1 MARTYTT
8 DENRV
13 RLQKLIDERDDLSRE
28 FAPKYANASRD
39 DVIWFETAMQKLA
52 WRIAAVRSAITRQT

>member
-13 RLQKLIDERDDLSRE
+13 RLQKLIDERDDLS
-28 FAPKYANASRD
+28 P
-39 DVIWFETAMQKLA
+39 AMQKLA